1 MNLYLLTR
9 RGGMPEHSWDEW
21 ISAVVAAET
30 AEDAVTIHPGG
41 GELWSPGEA
50 WVSVD
55 QVEVTLVGVASPG
68 IERGVVHNSWVA
80 G

>member
-9 RGGMPEHSWDEW
+9 RGNMPEHTWDEW

-30 AEDAVTIHPGG
+30 PDDAATIHPGG
-41 GELWSPGEA
+41 SDMWSPGEA

-55 QVEVTLVGVASPG
+55 QVEVQLVGVAVPG
-68 IERGVVHNSWVA
+68 TERGVVHNSWNA